1 MKILKMKMADPL
13 FAAGEARTAIA
24 TLPVKPEGLACTAEL
39 WLTRNGTTKDA
50 TSGPIPFTSTG
61 LDQSISCPVTMPAE
75 GGFAYAV
82 RLDIRANGIL
92 LVAYVADES
101 VVVPWVGTPTITW

>member
-1 MKILKMKMADPL
+1 MKLLKMKMVDPI

-39 WLTRNGTTKDA
+39 WLTKDGITKDA

-61 LDQSISCPVTMPAE
+61 LGQSVSCPVTMPVGE
-75 GGFAYAV
+75 GVSYAV
-82 RLDIRANGIL
+82 RLDIVTNGIL
-92 LVAYVADES
+92 LMAFVADEA
-101 VVVPWVGTPTITW
+101 VIVPWVGTPTITW

>member
-1 MKILKMKMADPL
+1 MKILKMKMVDPL

-50 TSGPIPFTSTG
+50 TSGSIPFTSTG
-61 LDQSISCPVTMPAE
+61 LDQSINCPVTMPAE
-75 GGFAYAV
+75 GGYAYAV